1 MTSNTL
7 KSLRARSFR
16 AQNGC
21 CYYCGVRMWLASPD
35 ELGMCS
41 RSARPFQC
49 TAEHLLAQQD
59 GGKDTAENV
68 VAACHRCNQRR
79 HRRQTPA
86 PSPHSYLCHVRNRM
100 AKGTWH
106 PASPAA
112 QRTRSNRSVL
122 PLPRT

>member
-1 MTSNTL
+1 MTSKTL

-16 AQNGC
+16 VQNGG
-21 CYYCGVRMWLASPD
+21 CYYCGVRMWSASPD
-35 ELGMCS
+35 ELGLRS

-49 TAEHLLAQQD
+49 TAEHLVARQD

-79 HRRQTPA
+79 HKRQAPA
-86 PSPHSYLCHVRNRM
+86 PSPHSYLCHVRKRM

-106 PASPAA
+106 PAHPAA
-112 QRTRSNRSVL
+112 QQARSNRSV
-122 PLPRT
+122 PGT